1 MLNLYL
7 APKSGRVLSESALQS
22 AEELLRAQGI
32 IGAVNEHN
40 GADGECVP
48 GPSVAHLY
56 NRDAHE
62 DLLPAE
68 LTFDSLKFVQRPRS
82 FFLPMQQTVDGYP
95 EPTCTICDDG
105 VDLDALEDSLGEIA
119 FRKVERFKY
128 DCPSCRTTLTIN
140 QIDFGQTVAV
150 AAQWIFIEGAGTSR
164 LNPRVMD
171 SLTRVIGTTLLVVP
185 EVPEDDVQ
193 DWVPAHQR
201 PKRW

>member
-7 APKSGRVLSESALQS
+7 APKSGRVLPALALQN
-22 AEELLRAQGI
+22 AEQLLRAQGI
-32 IGAVNEHN
+32 IGGE

-48 GPSVAHLY
+48 GRNVAHLY
-56 NRDAHE
+56 NRDAHD

-68 LTFDSLKFVQRPRS
+68 LTFDSLKIVHRPRS
-82 FFLPMQQTVDGYP
+82 FFLPMGQTVDAFP
-95 EPTCTICDDG
+95 DPICTVCNDS

-119 FRKVERFKY
+119 FRPVGRFSY
-128 DCPSCRTTLTIN
+128 DCPSCRTTLKIE
-140 QIDFGQTVAV
+140 QIDFGQNVAV

-164 LNPRVMD
+164 LNPRVLD
-171 SLTRVIGTTLLVVP
+171 SLTRAMGSTLLVVP
-185 EVPEDDVQ
+185 EVPEDDVH